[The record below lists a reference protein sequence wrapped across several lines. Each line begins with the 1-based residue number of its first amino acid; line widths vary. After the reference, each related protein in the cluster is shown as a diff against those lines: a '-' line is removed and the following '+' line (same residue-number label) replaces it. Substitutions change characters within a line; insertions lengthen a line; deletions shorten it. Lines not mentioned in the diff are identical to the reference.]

1 MVFHVYRGFSRVLI
15 SVKKKK
21 YYKQIYSIQFQ
32 VWTQQQQQDNHNAN
46 ILLAKAASLS
56 K

>member
-1 MVFHVYRGFSRVLI
+1 MVFSVYRGFSRVLI
-15 SVKKKK
+15 LVKKKK

-32 VWTQQQQQDNHNAN
+32 VWTQQQQDNHDAN